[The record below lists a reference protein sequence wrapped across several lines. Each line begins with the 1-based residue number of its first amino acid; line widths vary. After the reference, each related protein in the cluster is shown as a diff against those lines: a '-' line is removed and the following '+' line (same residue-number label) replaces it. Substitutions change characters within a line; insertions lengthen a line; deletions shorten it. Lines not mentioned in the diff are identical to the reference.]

1 MTSLDGE
8 RRSQTTVARTTIYL
22 DDTLRAH
29 LERVVPARGKNR
41 FINEAV
47 REKLAVVEGRAL
59 EQALKEGYLAT
70 RSDRAS
76 LNDDWQ
82 AVDLPAWPE

>member
-1 MTSLDGE
+1 MT
-8 RRSQTTVARTTIYL
+8 RTTIYL

-47 REKLAVVEGRAL
+47 REKLAAVERHEL
-59 EQALKEGYLAT
+59 EQALREGYLAT
-70 RSDRAS
+70 QTDRAS

-82 AVDLPAWPE
+82 AVDLLAWPE